1 MRNSENVLNSL
12 AGHSQDPDYKFER
25 LYRLLF
31 NENLY
36 ALAYQNIASNPG
48 NCTKGA
54 DGQSI
59 DGMSVKRIHG
69 LIGRLKDESYKPCPA
84 KRVYIPKKNGKMRPI
99 GIPAFD
105 DKLVQEVL
113 KMILESIYEGHFEKC
128 SHGFRPHRSCHT
140 ALASISDGFSGM
152 RWFIE
157 GDIKGFFDNI
167 DHEVLRPYRA
177 YSKCRSGNLPG
188 KGFRCRSLAN
198 LSTQPKGGGEC
209 RMLETA

>member
-113 KMILESIYEGHFEKC
+113 KMILESIYEGHFENA
-128 SHGFRPHRSCHT
+128 RMV
-140 ALASISDGFSGM
+140 SDRIAVAIRHWLPFLTDSAVCAGSLRGTSRDFSTTSTM
-152 RWFIE
+152 R
-157 GDIKGFFDNI
+157 
-167 DHEVLRPYRA
+167 
-177 YSKCRSGNLPG
+177 
-188 KGFRCRSLAN
+188 
-198 LSTQPKGGGEC
+198 
-209 RMLETA
+209 